1 MNVGDLFQELS
12 SGELRNL
19 YMGAEGTGELKE
31 ADKARVVVFAN
42 RALSRL
48 FTKFVARRLFVD
60 LVQIADRKVYAIRAE
75 HAQSDASAT
84 NTSPRYL
91 LDSVDDPFT
100 DRLIKVIA
108 ARPEPT
114 DEVPCPEDVLI
125 NDNALGVLKL
135 LAYDK
140 LFFAE
145 PVAAAS
151 FELELQ
157 MDHPKLSVPPVDTE
171 RLEIPPALI
180 EALQVKIAAD
190 VYGSMNGAENTNK
203 SAMLD
208 AKFEALVRLV
218 EDQDLLQSTSS
229 AVNDRLFKGGFR

>member
-19 YMGAEGTGELKE
+19 YMGAEGVGELKE

-60 LVQIADRKVYAIRAE
+60 LVQIADRKVYAIRVE
-75 HAQSDASAT
+75 HAQSDTSIS
-84 NTSPRYL
+84 NTAPRYL
-91 LDSVDDPFT
+91 IDTSDDPFT

-108 ARPEPT
+108 VRPEPT
-114 DEVPCPEDVLI
+114 DDVPCPENVLI
-125 NDNALGVLKL
+125 NDSALGVLKL
-135 LAYDK
+135 LSYDK
-140 LFFAE
+140 LSFAE
-145 PVAAAS
+145 PVLGAS

-157 MDHPKLSVPPVDTE
+157 MDHPKLSVPPMETE
-171 RLEIPPALI
+171 RLEIPPALV

-190 VYGSMNGAENTNK
+190 VYGSMNGVENTNK

-208 AKFEALVRLV
+208 AKFEALVRSV
-218 EDQDLLQSTSS
+218 EEQDLLQSTTS
-229 AVNDRLFKGGFR
+229 AVNDRLLKGGFR